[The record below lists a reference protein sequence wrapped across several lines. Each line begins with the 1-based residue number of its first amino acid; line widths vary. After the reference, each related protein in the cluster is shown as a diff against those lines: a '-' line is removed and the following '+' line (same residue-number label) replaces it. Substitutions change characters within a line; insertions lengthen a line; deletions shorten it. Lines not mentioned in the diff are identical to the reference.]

1 MNSTHTAAGLVVA
14 AGSSSRMGFDK
25 MTAPLQ
31 GRPVVEWSL
40 RAFQQCSEITHGVLV
55 CAPDRIA
62 EFQKLV
68 APYPKFQH
76 IVAGGSERSAS
87 VLNGLRALAPFAP
100 GYVAVHDAARPLVT
114 PALITHILAAAR
126 IHQAASAA
134 QRVSD
139 TLHRGDAQG
148 VLLETVPREGV
159 FAMQTPQAAGFDILL
174 AALQA
179 HQAGSTDEVSA
190 LIASGIHPVAI
201 LNDQPNFKI
210 TYPQDLALAEA
221 LLAMGSSISNQT

>member
-1 MNSTHTAAGLVVA
+1 
-14 AGSSSRMGFDK
+14 MGFDK
-25 MTAPLQ
+25 MTAPLH
-31 GRPVVEWSL
+31 GRPVAEWSL

-62 EFQKLV
+62 EFQKLA

-87 VLNGLRALAPFAP
+87 VLNGLRALASS
-100 GYVAVHDAARPLVT
+100 GTDYVAVHDAARPLVT
-114 PALITHILAAAR
+114 PALITRILAAAR

-148 VLLETVPREGV
+148 VLLETMPREGV

-190 LIASGIHPVAI
+190 LIAYGIHPVAI

-221 LLAMGSSISNQT
+221 LLAMGSSISNPT

>member
-1 MNSTHTAAGLVVA
+1 MNANHTAAGLIVA
-14 AGSSSRMGFDK
+14 AGSSTRMGFDK
-25 MTAPLQ
+25 MTAPLH
-31 GRPVVEWSL
+31 GRPVAEWSL

-62 EFQKLV
+62 EFQKLA

-87 VLNGLRALAPFAP
+87 VLNGLRALASSAP
-100 GYVAVHDAARPLVT
+100 NFVAVHDAARPLVT
-114 PALITHILAAAR
+114 PALITQILEAAR

-148 VLLETVPREGV
+148 VLLETMPREGV

-174 AALQA
+174 AALEA

-190 LIASGIHPVAI
+190 LIAYGIHPVAI

-221 LLAMGSSISNQT
+221 LLAMGSSISNPT

>member
-1 MNSTHTAAGLVVA
+1 
-14 AGSSSRMGFDK
+14 MGFDK

-210 TYPQDLALAEA
+210 TYPQDLKLAEA
-221 LLAMGSSISNQT
+221 LMATGTFISNQT

>member
-31 GRPVVEWSL
+31 GRPVAEWSL

-62 EFQKLV
+62 EFQKLA

-87 VLNGLRALAPFAP
+87 VLNGLRALASSAP
-100 GYVAVHDAARPLVT
+100 NFVAVHDAARPLVT
-114 PALITHILAAAR
+114 PALITRILAAAR

-148 VLLETVPREGV
+148 VLLETVPREGM

-179 HQAGSTDEVSA
+179 HLAGSTDEVSA
-190 LIASGIHPVAI
+190 LIASGIHPVVI

-221 LLAMGSSISNQT
+221 LLAMGASISNQT

>member
-14 AGSSSRMGFDK
+14 AGTSSRMGFDK

-62 EFQKLV
+62 EFQKL
-68 APYPKFQH
+68 AASYPKFQH

-114 PALITHILAAAR
+114 PALITRILAAAR

-134 QRVSD
+134 QRMSD

-148 VLLETVPREGV
+148 VLLETVPREGM

-210 TYPQDLALAEA
+210 TYPQDLKLAEA
-221 LLAMGSSISNQT
+221 LMATGTFISNQI

>member
-1 MNSTHTAAGLVVA
+1 MNATHTAAGLIVA
-14 AGSSSRMGFDK
+14 AGSSTRMGFDK

-62 EFQKLV
+62 EFQKLA

-87 VLNGLRALAPFAP
+87 VLNGLRALASSAP
-100 GYVAVHDAARPLVT
+100 NFVAVHDAARPLVT
-114 PALITHILAAAR
+114 PALITRILEAAR

-148 VLLETVPREGV
+148 VLLETMPREGV
-159 FAMQTPQAAGFDILL
+159 FAMQTPQAASSDILL
-174 AALQA
+174 AALEA

-190 LIASGIHPVAI
+190 LIAYGIHPVAI

-221 LLAMGSSISNQT
+221 LLAMGSSISNPT

>member
-62 EFQKLV
+62 EFQKLA

-87 VLNGLRALAPFAP
+87 VLNGLSALAPFAP

-148 VLLETVPREGV
+148 VLLETMPREGV

-190 LIASGIHPVAI
+190 LIAYGIHPVAI

-221 LLAMGSSISNQT
+221 LLAMGSSISNPT

>member
-62 EFQKLV
+62 EFQKLA

-148 VLLETVPREGV
+148 VLLETVPREGM

>member
-25 MTAPLQ
+25 MTAPLH

-87 VLNGLRALAPFAP
+87 VLNGLSALAPFAP

-221 LLAMGSSISNQT
+221 LMATGTFISNQT

>member
-40 RAFQQCSEITHGVLV
+40 RAVQQCSEITHGVLV

-62 EFQKLV
+62 EFQKLA

-87 VLNGLRALAPFAP
+87 VLNGLSALAPFAP

-190 LIASGIHPVAI
+190 LIAGGIHPVAI

>member
-25 MTAPLQ
+25 MTVPLQ

-62 EFQKLV
+62 EFQKLA

-87 VLNGLRALAPFAP
+87 VLNGLRALASSAP
-100 GYVAVHDAARPLVT
+100 NFVAVHDAARPLVT

-134 QRVSD
+134 QRMSD

>member
-25 MTAPLQ
+25 MTAPLH

-87 VLNGLRALAPFAP
+87 VLNGLSALAPFAP

>member
-40 RAFQQCSEITHGVLV
+40 RAFQQCPEITHGVLV

-87 VLNGLRALAPFAP
+87 VLNGLRAIAPSAP
-100 GYVAVHDAARPLVT
+100 NLVAVHDAARPLVT
-114 PALITHILAAAR
+114 PALITRILEAAR
-126 IHQAASAA
+126 IRQAASAA

-148 VLLETVPREGV
+148 VLLETVPREGM

-210 TYPQDLALAEA
+210 TYPQDLTLAEA
-221 LLAMGSSISNQT
+221 LMATGTFISNQT

>member
-210 TYPQDLALAEA
+210 TYPQDLKLAEA
-221 LLAMGSSISNQT
+221 LMATGTFISNQT

>member
-62 EFQKLV
+62 EFQKLA

-87 VLNGLRALAPFAP
+87 VLNGLSALAPFAP

-190 LIASGIHPVAI
+190 LIASGIHPVVI

>member
-1 MNSTHTAAGLVVA
+1 MNATHTAAGLIVA
-14 AGSSSRMGFDK
+14 AGSSTRMGFDK

-62 EFQKLV
+62 EFQKL
-68 APYPKFQH
+68 AASYPKFQH

-134 QRVSD
+134 QRMSD
-139 TLHRGDAQG
+139 TLHRGDAAG

-210 TYPQDLALAEA
+210 TYPQDLTLAEA
-221 LLAMGSSISNQT
+221 LMATGTFISNQI

>member
-1 MNSTHTAAGLVVA
+1 MNATHTAAGLVVA

-62 EFQKLV
+62 EFQKL
-68 APYPKFQH
+68 AASYPKFQH

-87 VLNGLRALAPFAP
+87 VLNGLRALASS
-100 GYVAVHDAARPLVT
+100 GTDYVAVHDAARPLVT
-114 PALITHILAAAR
+114 PALITRILAAAR

-148 VLLETVPREGV
+148 VLLETMPREGV

-221 LLAMGSSISNQT
+221 LLAMGSSISNPT

>member
-1 MNSTHTAAGLVVA
+1 MNATHTAAGLIVA
-14 AGSSSRMGFDK
+14 AGSSTRMGFDK
-25 MTAPLQ
+25 MTAPLH
-31 GRPVVEWSL
+31 GRPVAEWSL

-62 EFQKLV
+62 EFQKLA

-87 VLNGLRALAPFAP
+87 VLNGLRALASS
-100 GYVAVHDAARPLVT
+100 GTDYVAVHDAARPLVT
-114 PALITHILAAAR
+114 PALITRILAAAR

-148 VLLETVPREGV
+148 VLLETMPREGV

-190 LIASGIHPVAI
+190 LIAYGIHPVAI

-221 LLAMGSSISNQT
+221 LLAMGSSISNPT

>member
-1 MNSTHTAAGLVVA
+1 MNATHTAAGLIVA
-14 AGSSSRMGFDK
+14 AGSSTRMGFDK

-40 RAFQQCSEITHGVLV
+40 QAFQQCSQITLGVLV
-55 CAPDRIA
+55 CAPDRIT
-62 EFQKLV
+62 EFQKLA

-100 GYVAVHDAARPLVT
+100 NFVAVHDAARPLVT
-114 PALITHILAAAR
+114 PALITRILEAAR

-190 LIASGIHPVAI
+190 LIAYGINPVAI
-201 LNDQPNFKI
+201 LNELPNFKI
-210 TYPQDLALAEA
+210 TYPQDLTLAEA
-221 LLAMGSSISNQT
+221 LLTTILQSSTQT

>member
-62 EFQKLV
+62 EFQKL
-68 APYPKFQH
+68 AASYPKFQH

-139 TLHRGDAQG
+139 TLHRGDAAG
-148 VLLETVPREGV
+148 VLLETVPREGM

-210 TYPQDLALAEA
+210 TYPQDLKLAEA
-221 LLAMGSSISNQT
+221 LMATGSSISNQT

>member
-1 MNSTHTAAGLVVA
+1 
-14 AGSSSRMGFDK
+14 MGFDK

-40 RAFQQCSEITHGVLV
+40 QAFQQCSQITLGVLV

-62 EFQKLV
+62 EFQKLA
-68 APYPKFQH
+68 APYPKFQY

-87 VLNGLRALAPFAP
+87 VLNGLRALASS
-100 GYVAVHDAARPLVT
+100 GTDYVAVHDAARPLVT
-114 PALITHILAAAR
+114 PALITRILAAAR

-159 FAMQTPQAAGFDILL
+159 FAMQTPQAASFDILL

-190 LIASGIHPVAI
+190 LIAHGIHPVAI

-210 TYPQDLALAEA
+210 TYSQDLTLAEA
-221 LLAMGSSISNQT
+221 LLATGTFISNQT

>member
-1 MNSTHTAAGLVVA
+1 MNATHTAAGLIVA
-14 AGSSSRMGFDK
+14 AGSSTRMGFDK
-25 MTAPLQ
+25 MTAPLH
-31 GRPVVEWSL
+31 GRPVAEWSL

-62 EFQKLV
+62 EFQKLA

-87 VLNGLRALAPFAP
+87 VLNGLRALASS
-100 GYVAVHDAARPLVT
+100 GTDYVAVHDAARPLVT
-114 PALITHILAAAR
+114 PALITRILAAAR

-148 VLLETVPREGV
+148 VLLETMPREGV

-190 LIASGIHPVAI
+190 LIAYGIHPVAI

>member
-62 EFQKLV
+62 EFQKLA

-174 AALQA
+174 TALQA

-190 LIASGIHPVAI
+190 LIASGIHPVVI

-221 LLAMGSSISNQT
+221 LLAMGLSISNQT